1 MIKNPSGRMVPY
13 NPNMRLPN
21 NIQFPGSQPQL
32 PARRNFQP
40 QFQQPQRNP
49 QITPTN
55 VPKEYSLPEPQYIT
69 AVVVQK
75 RNIYLEE
82 QKVPDYEANDVYEIV
97 SFYSSHKN
105 GACAYTDY
113 KPVDTDKWRV
123 VAKYFKKIQYD
134 VPIQNSET
142 LESFTF

>member
-21 NIQFPGSQPQL
+21 NIQFPGSKPQL
-32 PARRNFQP
+32 PVRRNFQN
-40 QFQQPQRNP
+40 QFQPSRNP
-49 QITPTN
+49 QINHIN
-55 VPKEYSLPEPQYIT
+55 VPKEYSLPQPQYIT

-82 QKVPDYEANDVYEIV
+82 QKVPDYDAHDIFEIV

-113 KPVDTDKWRV
+113 KPVHTDKWRV

-134 VPIQNSET
+134 VPIQDSET
-142 LESFTF
+142 LECFTF